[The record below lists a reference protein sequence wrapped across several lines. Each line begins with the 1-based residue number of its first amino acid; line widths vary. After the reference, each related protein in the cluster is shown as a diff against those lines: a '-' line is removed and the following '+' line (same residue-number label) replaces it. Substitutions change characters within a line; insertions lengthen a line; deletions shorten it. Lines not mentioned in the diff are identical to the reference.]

1 MVARVGMVCVSKKAT
16 IVSWLVSSASNA
28 PSPTNTTS
36 IATPSWGVTGLR
48 AGGVR
53 APGASF
59 ISPGGR
65 TPGGN
70 MDIVACADR
79 A

>member
-1 MVARVGMVCVSKKAT
+1 M
-16 IVSWLVSSASNA
+16 
-28 PSPTNTTS
+28 
-36 IATPSWGVTGLR
+36 R

-79 A
+79 ALQVLARRSPTGSRVETTVEERFVIRLD